1 MVGDEGQPRKQ
12 LVPTGRLT
20 MGRPGPS
27 GAPDCAESRVR
38 TVGGTEESP
47 AVETSKRRAV
57 RTGGGLTSC
66 SAVRRSHPLQT
77 RNQSTKEDVGSRK

>member
-38 TVGGTEESP
+38 TVRGTEESP
-47 AVETSKRRAV
+47 AVETR
-57 RTGGGLTSC
+57 
-66 SAVRRSHPLQT
+66 
-77 RNQSTKEDVGSRK
+77 KEEQ